1 MSQPFVAL
9 KGRAFWTCSYLP
21 CELSSAFGY
30 QPRRFWAQAGGTPRA
45 DRVFPPNLC
54 SGVRASLEEAMRQAT
69 AEDLFLLAD
78 CCDADRRLADALEA
92 SFPGQTFLLFLPRAE
107 ESWPELASELRRLAG
122 FLAKKSRRPLE
133 EEALRAAIIE
143 EEALRQSRRQFHAR
157 QSLGGVSPITYYEA
171 LRSWCGRAPEGSFP
185 LGDPPAEE
193 SSDQGE
199 RAPILLL
206 GNSLDERS
214 FWEMLEEL
222 SFTVVADDLCY
233 GEKLSQVQVQAG
245 VEPFEALARA
255 YLARPPC
262 PRTQRLEER
271 WDDVLRRG
279 IDRGAIGA
287 IFIPT
292 KFCDYYAYELPIL
305 VPRLRAAGLPTL
317 VLEMD
322 YGQVSPE
329 QLRTRLE
336 AFRESL

>member
-1 MSQPFVAL
+1 
-9 KGRAFWTCSYLP
+9 
-21 CELSSAFGY
+21 
-30 QPRRFWAQAGGTPRA
+30 
-45 DRVFPPNLC
+45 
-54 SGVRASLEEAMRQAT
+54 MRQAKT
-69 AEDLFLLAD
+69 EDLFLLAD

-107 ESWPELASELRRLAG
+107 ESWPELANELRRLAG
-122 FLAKKSRRPLE
+122 FLAEKSGRPME
-133 EEALRAAIIE
+133 EEALRGAIIE
-143 EEALRQSRRQFHAR
+143 EEALRQNRRRLHER
-157 QSLGGVSPITYYEA
+157 QSLGSISPMSYYEA
-171 LRSWCGRAPEGSFP
+171 LRSWYGCNPEECVPLNGGST
-185 LGDPPAEE
+185 EE
-193 SSDQGE
+193 SSDPGE
-199 RAPILLL
+199 RAPIILL
-206 GNSLDERS
+206 GNSLDVRS
-214 FWEMLEEL
+214 FWRMLEEL
-222 SFTVVADDLCY
+222 SFTVVGDDLCY
-233 GEKLSQVQVQAG
+233 GEKLSQVQVQVG

-322 YGQVSPE
+322 YGQVSSE

>member
-1 MSQPFVAL
+1 M
-9 KGRAFWTCSYLP
+9 C
-21 CELSSAFGY
+21 
-30 QPRRFWAQAGGTPRA
+30 
-45 DRVFPPNLC
+45 
-54 SGVRASLEEAMRQAT
+54 QAT
-69 AEDLFLLAD
+69 AQDLFLLAD

-107 ESWPELASELRRLAG
+107 ESWPELASELKRLAG
-122 FLAKKSRRPLE
+122 FLAKKSGRLLE

-143 EEALRQSRRQFHAR
+143 EEALRQSRRRLHAR
-157 QSLGGVSPITYYEA
+157 QSLGGISPMSYYEA
-171 LRSWCGRAPEGSFP
+171 LRSWYGCAPEGGFP
-185 LGDPPAEE
+185 FSDCPAEE
-193 SSDQGE
+193 SSDQRE
-199 RAPILLL
+199 CAPILLL
-206 GNSLDERS
+206 GNSLDEPS
-214 FWEMLEEL
+214 FWRMLEEL
-222 SFTVVADDLCY
+222 SFTVVGDDLCY
-233 GEKLSQVQVQAG
+233 GEKLSQVQVQGG

-271 WDDVLRRG
+271 WSDLLRRG
-279 IDRGAIGA
+279 MERDAIGA

-305 VPRLRAAGLPTL
+305 IPRLRAAGLPTL

-322 YGQVSPE
+322 YGQASPE

>member
-1 MSQPFVAL
+1 L
-9 KGRAFWTCSYLP
+9 
-21 CELSSAFGY
+21 AFGF

-45 DRVFPPNLC
+45 DRFFPPNLC
-54 SGVRASLEEAMRQAT
+54 SGVRASLEEAIRQAT
-69 AEDLFLLAD
+69 TEDLFLLAD

-107 ESWPELASELRRLAG
+107 ESWPHLANELRRLAG
-122 FLAKKSRRPLE
+122 FLAEKSGHPLK
-133 EEALRAAIIE
+133 EEALRGAIIE
-143 EEALRQSRRQFHAR
+143 EEALRQTRRRLHER
-157 QSLGGVSPITYYEA
+157 QTMGGISPLSYYQA
-171 LRSWCGRAPEGSFP
+171 LRSWYGSTPEGGFP
-185 LGDPPAEE
+185 LGNLPTEE
-193 SSDQGE
+193 APDQGE

-214 FWEMLEEL
+214 FWGMLEEL
-222 SFTVVADDLCY
+222 SFSVAGDDLCY

-255 YLARPPC
+255 YLARPTC

-271 WDDVLRRG
+271 WDELIRRG
-279 IDRGAIGA
+279 KDRGAIGA
-287 IFIPT
+287 IFTPT

-305 VPRLRAAGLPTL
+305 APRLRAAGLPTL

-322 YGQVSPE
+322 YGQVSLE